1 MEGKAVRTSLRSGSR
16 LERVLSERRF
26 AVTAEIAPPAS
37 ADPGEFL
44 GVAHTVRGHAD
55 AFNVTDC
62 PRALVKMASWAA
74 AALLLREGMEPV
86 MQVATRDRN
95 RIALQADVL
104 GAAAIGVRNV
114 MCLRGDDPALG
125 NERGAKPVFDLETDE
140 FIETLRRL
148 RDEGVL
154 RGGDP
159 VDAAP
164 SLFIGTTSNPFG
176 GNPEVAFVNL
186 RGKVEAGANFVQTQ
200 AIYDVD
206 AFDEW
211 MHLVRKEWLHE
222 KVNILAGVIPLKSAK
237 MVRFMNQ
244 KVPGVIVPPSVTTRL
259 DRASN
264 PRTEGIRIAVE
275 GIERLREIEGVSGVH
290 IMAVNWED
298 AVPVIVR
305 DAGLYPR
312 PVIEVAA
319 SR

>member
-1 MEGKAVRTSLRSGSR
+1 
-16 LERVLSERRF
+16 
-26 AVTAEIAPPAS
+26 
-37 ADPGEFL
+37 
-44 GVAHTVRGHAD
+44 
-55 AFNVTDC
+55 
-62 PRALVKMASWAA
+62 
-74 AALLLREGMEPV
+74 
-86 MQVATRDRN
+86 
-95 RIALQADVL
+95 
-104 GAAAIGVRNV
+104 
-114 MCLRGDDPALG
+114 
-125 NERGAKPVFDLETDE
+125 
-140 FIETLRRL
+140 
-148 RDEGVL
+148 
-154 RGGDP
+154 
-159 VDAAP
+159 
-164 SLFIGTTSNPFG
+164 
-176 GNPEVAFVNL
+176 
-186 RGKVEAGANFVQTQ
+186 VQTQ

-244 KVPGVIVPPSVTTRL
+244 KVPGVIVPPSVSTRL